1 MFFRQCR
8 VNLFGFIRFAI
19 LFAVVDNHFF
29 TLVQVKFGIELGKF
43 LVEQYNLLFMLERHG
58 YLLFGYF
65 KIGFCG
71 FQALYRSFLS
81 LRKLFYEV
89 LQTRQITAC
98 AFADVHSVLSC
109 ARKRYTALV
118 R

>member
-1 MFFRQCR
+1 MFVF
-8 VNLFGFIRFAI
+8 FS
-19 LFAVVDNHFF
+19 VVDYHLVA
-29 TLVQVKFGIELGKF
+29 LVQVKFGVKLGKF
-43 LVEQYNLLFMLERHG
+43 LIEQYNLLFMLERHG
-58 YLLFGYF
+58 YLFFGYF

-98 AFADVHSVLSC
+98 AFADVHSVLPR